1 MSSHP
6 PDTTDSMSLLSCG
19 PTPTGTA
26 KVSATAPKL
35 SYLRAMTA
43 LVDRL
48 ASYAEYH
55 RDRRN
60 IATHFVG
67 IPMIL
72 VGSQAAL
79 ARIGIGPLNLAVG
92 ANWLAARYYRALDP
106 TYGTAMSAL
115 LGATC
120 AIGTAL
126 AAMPLPVWAGTTA
139 GLFVGGWMLQL
150 LGHRF
155 EGNKPAFLDDV
166 RGLLDGPLFL
176 LAEVAFA
183 LGLSPDL
190 RAEIERRAG
199 PTRWGAAPAGDLA
212 ASAA

>member
-1 MSSHP
+1 V
-6 PDTTDSMSLLSCG
+6 TT
-19 PTPTGTA
+19 
-26 KVSATAPKL
+26 
-35 SYLRAMTA
+35 

-48 ASYAEYH
+48 ASYAESH

-106 TYGTAMSAL
+106 TYGRAMTAV

-120 AIGTAL
+120 AIGTAI
-126 AAMPLPVWAGTTA
+126 AALPLPVWAGTTA
-139 GLFVGGWMLQL
+139 GLFVGGWALQFV
-150 LGHRF
+150 GHHF
-155 EGNKPAFLDDV
+155 EGKKPAFLDDV

-183 LGLSPDL
+183 LGISPEL

-199 PTRWGAAPAGDLA
+199 PTHWGAAPAGDLV